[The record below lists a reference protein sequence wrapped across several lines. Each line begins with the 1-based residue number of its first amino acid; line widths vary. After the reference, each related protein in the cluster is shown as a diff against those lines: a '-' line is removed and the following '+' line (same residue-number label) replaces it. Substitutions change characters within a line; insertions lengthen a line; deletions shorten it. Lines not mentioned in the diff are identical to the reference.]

1 MTEALEILN
10 FADIS
15 KGDIELTR
23 AGKQYAEADILT
35 RKQLFAAHLMKYIPL
50 ARHIRRV
57 LDERPG
63 HHASEERFLRE
74 LEDHLS
80 EDAAEEV
87 LDIAINWGRHAE
99 LFAYDYNSGVL
110 SLENPE

>member
-1 MTEALEILN
+1 MV
-10 FADIS
+10 
-15 KGDIELTR
+15 R
-23 AGKQYAEADILT
+23 YV
-35 RKQLFAAHLMKYIPL
+35 PL

-57 LDERPG
+57 LDERPE
-63 HHASEERFLRE
+63 HRASEDRFLGE

-80 EDAAEEV
+80 ADAAGEV
-87 LDIAINWGRHAE
+87 LETVIDWGRYGE

>member
-1 MTEALEILN
+1 LN
-10 FADIS
+10 FADVS

-23 AGKQYAEADILT
+23 AGQQFAEADILQ
-35 RKQLFAAHLMKYIPL
+35 RKQIFAAHLMRYIPL
-50 ARHIRRV
+50 ARHICRV

-63 HHASEERFLRE
+63 HRASEDRFLRE

-80 EDAAEEV
+80 EEAAEEV
-87 LDIAINWGRHAE
+87 LEVVINWGRYAE

-110 SLENPE
+110 SLENPQ